1 MRFLADENFPAP
13 IVRGLRER
21 SEDVVWIAEDMRAAT
36 DEAVLARAQ
45 VERRIVL
52 TFDKD
57 FGELAF
63 HAGLPSGCG
72 VVLFRLTGES
82 PEEDNA
88 RALAALISCQDWEN
102 HFVVVQDDRIRVRLI
117 PSKA

>member
-13 IVRGLRER
+13 VVRELRDR
-21 SEDVVWIAEDMRAAT
+21 GEDIAWVAEDMRAAP
-36 DEAVLARAQ
+36 DEAILIRAEVEQRVL
-45 VERRIVL
+45 V

-63 HAGLPSGCG
+63 HAGLPAGCG
-72 VVLFRLTGES
+72 AVLFRLTGES

-88 RALAALISCQDWEN
+88 RALAVLMSRQEWEN
-102 HFVVVQDDRIRVRLI
+102 HFVVVQDDRIRIRPMPVK
-117 PSKA
+117 P